1 MYLLTTNPDSAK
13 MIESTR
19 RSHQFPIENR
29 YMSSDYNRS
38 IFGLSVEKR
47 TFPVCLYTYISMILL
62 CTLFCFCGR
71 RFPSGHLLPL
81 PTGGVTERLSR
92 SLALPPSCWGR
103 TGLRVPRS
111 SSSFPSLL
119 PSRWVFILRLSAC
132 SSFANSWVGL
142 SFNLASVGG
151 CTPFSPA
158 VQRVATRER
167 CCRRLFES

>member
-71 RFPSGHLLPL
+71 RFPSGHLLPF
-81 PTGGVTERLSR
+81 PTGGVTERLSL
-92 SLALPPSCWGR
+92 SLARSPSFLLGTYWAPCA
-103 TGLRVPRS
+103 
-111 SSSFPSLL
+111 SFL
-119 PSRWVFILRLSAC
+119 VFL
-132 SSFANSWVGL
+132 
-142 SFNLASVGG
+142 
-151 CTPFSPA
+151 PFSPS
-158 VQRVATRER
+158 VPLGVHPSPL
-167 CCRRLFES
+167 CLFIVRK

>member
-1 MYLLTTNPDSAK
+1 MYILTTNPDSAK

-81 PTGGVTERLSR
+81 PTGGVTERLSLAR
-92 SLALPPSCWGR
+92 SLSLLPAGDVLGSVC
-103 TGLRVPRS
+103 LVPRL
-111 SSSFPSLL
+111 PSLL
-119 PSRWVFILRLSAC
+119 SFRPAGC
-132 SSFANSWVGL
+132 SSFASLPVHRSQIVG
-142 SFNLASVGG
+142 
-151 CTPFSPA
+151 
-158 VQRVATRER
+158 
-167 CCRRLFES
+167 